1 MFRVN
6 LFDNLG
12 MATYL
17 MHLKW
22 VRVGSLQGR
31 GTGEGEGN

>member
-1 MFRVN
+1 MFHVD

-12 MATYL
+12 MATYV

-22 VRVGSLQGR
+22 VRVGSQQGR
-31 GTGEGEGN
+31 GTGEEEGN